1 MFDLSEQG
9 EEDDQGTLLLAV
21 HTKAI
26 LLQVEYVCGY
36 EGVSLTLPVL

>member
-9 EEDDQGTLLLAV
+9 EEDSQGALLPV
-21 HTKAI
+21 GQTKAM